1 MTFEEILDQ
10 AIAMLQRRGR
20 LTYGALKRQFQLDD
34 AYLDDVKAE
43 LIEGQRVAVDED
55 GRVLVWTGHADVPP
69 LPTTPPPQL
78 GSLPATADLQ
88 LIQGLPLPAAPQSA
102 DAERRQL
109 TVMFCDL
116 VESTALST
124 QLDPEDL
131 REVVRAYQATCAE
144 VIQHFDGHIAQYLGD
159 GLLVYF
165 GYPQAHEDD
174 AQRAI
179 RTGLGMIEVMGT
191 LNSRLA
197 QRHGVQLAIRMG
209 IHTGLVVVG
218 EMGGGGRQEQLAL
231 GDTPNIAA
239 RLQGL
244 AAPNTVVISDAT
256 YHLVQGYF
264 QCAALGAQM
273 LRGIAQPLQ
282 VHRVLAE
289 SDVHSR
295 LDVAQIR
302 GLRPLVG
309 REQEVGLLVERWE
322 QVKRREGHVVLLSGE
337 GGIGKS
343 RLVQVLKEHV
353 TGEHHVWIE
362 CRSSPYYQ
370 HTALYPLLGMLQRT
384 LHWQPHD
391 APAEKLAKLEQAL
404 SQYKVSGEEA
414 VQLLAPLLSLPLP
427 EAHYPSLHLLPRQ
440 QRQKTFE
447 TLLAILLEQA
457 ERQPVLFI
465 LEDLHWT
472 DPSTLEFLTLLI
484 DQIPTVS
491 LLIVLTCRPTFQPP
505 WSHRSYL
512 TEMTVNRLSQPQ
524 IERMTTQVAGGKT
537 LPDAVM
543 HQIVEKTDGVPLFVE
558 EMTKAIL
565 ESGQL
570 QDINGHYEL
579 AGSLRAL
586 TIPTTLQ
593 DSLMARLDRLV
604 TAKAVAQYAAVIGRQ
619 FPYVWLHAV
628 LQLDA
633 ATLQRELGRLVEAE
647 IVYQRG
653 LPPHAT
659 YRFKHALIRDAAY
672 ESLLKS
678 TRQHYHQW
686 IAQVLEEQ
694 FPETAETQPELLA
707 HHATE
712 ARLGEHAIR
721 YWQRASQRAI
731 ERSANLEA
739 ISHLTKGLEVLTTL
753 PDSTER
759 MQQEILLQTALA
771 SAYIAVRG
779 GAAPEVERAYTR
791 ARELCQQTGDTAQLI
806 LVLGGLRRH
815 YSQRAEYQRVRE
827 LGEQLLHLAQRQ
839 QDPVALLEAHLG
851 LGLTLW
857 DLGELTEARTHL
869 EQGIVL
875 YDRQQDRSLAFRH
888 GRDPGVTSRYAA
900 ALVLWL
906 LGYPSQALQRSHEA
920 IRLAQELSHAYSL
933 ALALYWAAECH
944 RYRREEQAAHE
955 RVEAAIAL
963 STEQGFTQYLVRGT
977 ILRGG
982 VLAAQGR
989 SEMGIAQMRQGLAA
1003 FQTSGGGVSQPSF
1016 LALLAEAYGQG
1027 GQGEEGL
1034 RVLAEALGLVEKTGD
1049 RFWKAELYRLKG
1061 ELLLQQAPTRR
1072 RAKDTQHLWEEAE
1085 GCLHQALNIARR
1097 QQAKSLELRAA
1108 LSLSRVWQ
1116 QQGRRDQAR
1125 ALLAPVYEWFTEGF
1139 DTADLQEA
1147 KALLEMLT

>member
-1 MTFEEILDQ
+1 
-10 AIAMLQRRGR
+10 
-20 LTYGALKRQFQLDD
+20 
-34 AYLDDVKAE
+34 
-43 LIEGQRVAVDED
+43 
-55 GRVLVWTGHADVPP
+55 
-69 LPTTPPPQL
+69 
-78 GSLPATADLQ
+78 
-88 LIQGLPLPAAPQSA
+88 
-102 DAERRQL
+102 
-109 TVMFCDL
+109 
-116 VESTALST
+116 
-124 QLDPEDL
+124 
-131 REVVRAYQATCAE
+131 
-144 VIQHFDGHIAQYLGD
+144 
-159 GLLVYF
+159 
-165 GYPQAHEDD
+165 
-174 AQRAI
+174 
-179 RTGLGMIEVMGT
+179 
-191 LNSRLA
+191 
-197 QRHGVQLAIRMG
+197 
-209 IHTGLVVVG
+209 
-218 EMGGGGRQEQLAL
+218 MGGAERQEQLAL
-231 GDTPNIAA
+231 GETPNIAA
-239 RLQGL
+239 RIQGL

-256 YHLVQGYF
+256 YRLVQGYF
-264 QCAALGAQM
+264 QCAACGAQT
-273 LRGIAQPLQ
+273 LRGIAQPL
-282 VHRVLAE
+282 HMYRVLGE

-295 LDVAQIR
+295 LDVAQTR
-302 GLRPLVG
+302 GLPPLVG

-322 QVKRREGHVVLLSGE
+322 QVKTKQGHVILLSGE

-353 TGEHHVWIE
+353 TGEHHVWLE

-370 HTALYPLLGMLQRT
+370 HTALYPLIGLLQRT

-391 APAEKLAKLEQAL
+391 APAEKLTKLEQAL
-404 SQYKVSGEEA
+404 SQYRLPVEEA

-427 EAHYPSLHLLPRQ
+427 EAHYPSLHLLPQQ

-457 ERQPVLFI
+457 EHHPVLFI

-484 DQIPTVS
+484 DQIPTIA

-512 TEMTVNRLSQPQ
+512 TEMTVNRLSPHQ
-524 IERMTTQVAGGKT
+524 IARMTAHVAGGKT
-537 LPDAVM
+537 LPEAVM

-570 QDINGHYEL
+570 QDVDGHYEL
-579 AGSLRAL
+579 AGSFHAL

-619 FPYVWLHAV
+619 FPYAWLHAV
-628 LQLDA
+628 TQLDA

-653 LPPHAT
+653 LPPHVT

-672 ESLLKS
+672 ASLLKS
-678 TRQHYHQW
+678 TRQHYHQQ

-694 FPETAETQPELLA
+694 FPETAKTQPELLA

-712 ARLGEHAIR
+712 AGLGEHAIR
-721 YWQRASQRAI
+721 YWQQAGQRAI

-771 SAYIAVRG
+771 STYIAAK
-779 GAAPEVERAYTR
+779 GAAALEVERAYAR

-806 LVLGGLRRH
+806 PVLGGLRRH

-827 LGEQLLHLAQRQ
+827 LGEQLLHLAQRR

-851 LGLTLW
+851 LELTLW

-906 LGYPSQALQRSHEA
+906 LGYPNQALQRSHEA

-933 ALALYWAAECH
+933 ALALYWTAVCH
-944 RYRREEQAAHE
+944 QYRREGQAAHE

-963 STEQGFTQYLVRGT
+963 STEQGFASYLARGT
-977 ILRGG
+977 LLRGW
-982 VLAAQGR
+982 VLAAQGQG
-989 SEMGIAQMRQGLAA
+989 EVGIVQMR
-1003 FQTSGGGVSQPSF
+1003 
-1016 LALLAEAYGQG
+1016 
-1027 GQGEEGL
+1027 
-1034 RVLAEALGLVEKTGD
+1034 
-1049 RFWKAELYRLKG
+1049 
-1061 ELLLQQAPTRR
+1061 
-1072 RAKDTQHLWEEAE
+1072 
-1085 GCLHQALNIARR
+1085 
-1097 QQAKSLELRAA
+1097 
-1108 LSLSRVWQ
+1108 
-1116 QQGRRDQAR
+1116 
-1125 ALLAPVYEWFTEGF
+1125 
-1139 DTADLQEA
+1139 
-1147 KALLEMLT
+1147 